1 MNRRS
6 LSIKDNAMPARLF
19 RVMLT
24 LSALAAFVMAAGA
37 GKKWG

>member
-1 MNRRS
+1 MNRS
-6 LSIKDNAMPARLF
+6 KDTIMSARVV

>member
-1 MNRRS
+1 MNPRVY
-6 LSIKDNAMPARLF
+6 

-24 LSALAAFVMAAGA
+24 LSALAAFVMASGA